1 MTINDIRLNLIESLT
16 PYLKKTDKMFD
27 EDILSSIVD
36 GVLLEA
42 ESLRRYPSYYTDEQK
57 AADMAKGLSVFRN
70 VALSRYNKVGVEFQS
85 SHSEG
90 EVSDK
95 YVDFGKEWSGWLPL
109 AVM

>member
-57 AADMAKGLSVFRN
+57 TADMAKGLSVFRN
-70 VALSRYNKVGVEFQS
+70 VVLSRYNKVGVEFQS

>member
-1 MTINDIRLNLIESLT
+1 MTINDMKESLVNSLT

-42 ESLRRYPSYYTDEQK
+42 ETLRRYPAYYTEDQK
-57 AADMAKGLSVFRN
+57 CADMTRGLSIFRN
-70 VALSRYNKVGVEFQS
+70 VVLSRYNKIGVEFET

-90 EVSDK
+90 EVSDH
-95 YVDFGKEWSGWLPL
+95 YVAHGAEWSGWLPL
-109 AVM
+109 AVI

>member
-1 MTINDIRLNLIESLT
+1 MTIDDMKVSLVSSLT

-27 EDILSSIVD
+27 ADILSSIVD

-42 ESLRRYPSYYTDEQK
+42 ETIRRYPSYYTDDQK
-57 AADMAKGLSVFRN
+57 CADMAKGLSIFRN
-70 VALSRYNKVGVEFQS
+70 VVLSRYNKIGVEFQS

-90 EVSDK
+90 EVSDR

-109 AVM
+109 AVV

>member
-1 MTINDIRLNLIESLT
+1 MTIDDMKLNIISSLT

-27 EDILSSIVD
+27 ADILSSIVD

-42 ESLRRYPSYYTDEQK
+42 ETIRRYPSYYSQDQIN
-57 AADMAKGLSVFRN
+57 ADMVRGMSIFRN
-70 VALSRYNKVGVEFQS
+70 VVLSRYNKIGVEFQS

-90 EVSDK
+90 EVSDR